1 MIKII
6 GFNKIGDTG
15 FQSLI
20 HKLNYLPRLQ
30 ELDLSNI
37 NYIYIGFNPNKN
49 KNHRD
54 TLRRI
59 ANNKRIRIFI

>member
-1 MIKII
+1 MIKSI

-20 HKLNYLPRLQ
+20 QKLNYLPRLQ

-37 NYIYIGFNPNKN
+37 NYIYIY
-49 KNHRD
+49 
-54 TLRRI
+54 I
-59 ANNKRIRIFI
+59 YI